1 MTVES
6 FSRPGLAYAAV
17 ALDHFAC
24 CCDFF
29 TTFCGLSLD
38 RADYEWTDADSDLQ
52 VCVVCLDL
60 YEHYQEVSI
69 CCPKDPAVRRG

>member
-6 FSRPGLAYAAV
+6 FSRPGLAYPAAV
-17 ALDHFAC
+17 LDHFSCA
-24 CCDFF
+24 CDFF
-29 TTFCGLSLD
+29 TTFCGLDLNL
-38 RADYEWTDADSDLQ
+38 ADCVWTDVDSDLP

-60 YEHYQEVSI
+60 YEHYQDISI